1 MRSGDKIEYGIIGMQ
16 EDSYKF
22 NYDTDFTRVNKEK
35 LAFQFEHR
43 INATAE
49 PEHIVVSMRVRLM
62 CDGEELVLQ
71 GVRAEFVVKPF
82 HRFVNDMQ
90 EADLKRVEP
99 CSYRYLHK
107 CVHRSYPWYACKES
121 EVVRHWR
128 RWCCH

>member
-49 PEHIVVSMRVRLM
+49 P
-62 CDGEELVLQ
+62 
-71 GVRAEFVVKPF
+71 
-82 HRFVNDMQ
+82 
-90 EADLKRVEP
+90 
-99 CSYRYLHK
+99 
-107 CVHRSYPWYACKES
+107 
-121 EVVRHWR
+121 
-128 RWCCH
+128 